1 MNPAPARPYLVVGF
15 TSCAV
20 VALEMA
26 WTRVFSAEFFYTFAF
41 LVLSLGVLGLGLGA
55 LSLRLLPFLTRRD
68 TLGPVLSL
76 AALLGMASPAVVLH
90 LGLDFS
96 QILASGGMLLRLAA
110 AILLLGST
118 FAFSGV
124 ALALVFRA
132 RHSDMPRLYMADL
145 VGAGLGV
152 VLAVAGMN
160 LFGTPVAAV
169 LLCLPLVAAAFH
181 ASTGSA
187 RTLPIALLFGT
198 LGFAFTADQVFEVP
212 REERAPVIHTHW
224 DATAKIKIYEYDED
238 FRGINIDNAANSP
251 VWRFDGDWDRPDRE
265 PMEFGISVAN
275 LMDRMEGDF
284 TFLSLGSGGGT
295 DVLQARDSG
304 AAEIHAVEVIP
315 YINHLMTDGDIAAFS
330 GHIYADPR
338 VRVVTEDARA
348 YVRAHPGEFDIIFS
362 LSSNSFAAMTSG
374 AFALSE
380 SYLFTTEAFGD
391 YWRALSERGFMMMEH
406 QFYMPRL
413 VPSALDALRHEGV
426 TDPRSHIAVYALPQ
440 MRRQAILLSKQ
451 PLTEEIRATAVTT
464 PSPEIED
471 AAAEIEEAI
480 HLLYPAPEAHA
491 DNLIARIVTEGWR
504 SQYDEAPVDISPCTD
519 DRPFPAQLGRWKNVD
534 ASALQEVMPWE
545 FMGFPI
551 SKLLIC
557 VVAGFALLLVL
568 PLNLLPYARRGDRLR
583 WRGWAYFGAIGA
595 GYLIVEVVLIQ
606 RYALFIG
613 PSAATM
619 ATLLCTLLVASG
631 VGSRFAPR
639 FDSRVPFLAILV
651 WLLAEI
657 LFLRPLTDALGGTAM
672 PLRIAMTAL
681 LVSPLGFFMGMPFP
695 KGTQRVGEL
704 VDWGFAI
711 NGATSV
717 LGASAILLVA
727 FEWGLDAA
735 LLVGAVCYG
744 GALAVIATPGAWWS
758 RQE

>member
-1 MNPAPARPYLVVGF
+1 MTPTTRSPATSYLVVGF

-55 LSLRLLPFLTRRD
+55 LSLRLLPSLTQKD
-68 TLGPVLSL
+68 TLGPILSL
-76 AALLGMASPAVVLH
+76 AALLGLASPGIVLH
-90 LGLDFS
+90 MGLDFS
-96 QILASGGMLLRLAA
+96 QILSSGSMLLRLAS
-110 AILLLGST
+110 AIVLLGST
-118 FAFSGV
+118 FAFAGV

-132 RHSDMPRLYMADL
+132 QHADMPRLYMADL

-152 VLAVAGMN
+152 VLAVTGMN

-198 LGFAFTADQVFEVP
+198 LGFAFTADQVLEVP
-212 REERAPVIHTHW
+212 KEERAPVIHTHW

-251 VWRFDGDWDRPDRE
+251 LWRFDGDWDRPDRE
-265 PMEFGISVAN
+265 PFEFGISVAN

-295 DVLQARDSG
+295 DVLQALDSG

-315 YINHLMTDGDIAAFS
+315 HINHMMTKGDLAAYT

-338 VRVVTEDARA
+338 VVVVTEDARA
-348 YVRAHPGEFDIIFS
+348 YVRAHPDAFDIIFS

-413 VPSALDALRHEGV
+413 VTSALDALRHEGV
-426 TDPRSHIAVYALPQ
+426 ADPTSHIAVYALPQ
-440 MRRQAILLSKQ
+440 MRRQVILLGKQ
-451 PLTEEIRATAVTT
+451 PLTEEIRNNALA
-464 PSPEIED
+464 PLSP
-471 AAAEIEEAI
+471 EIEEAI

-491 DNLIARIVTEGWR
+491 DNLIDRIVTQGWR
-504 SQYDEAPVDISPCTD
+504 SQYDEAPVDISPSTD

-534 ASALQEVMPWE
+534 TAALEKVMPWE

-557 VVAGFALLLVL
+557 VVVGIALLLIL
-568 PLNLLPYARRGDRLR
+568 PLNLLPYLRPGDRLR

-595 GYLIVEVVLIQ
+595 GFMIVEVVLIQ

-619 ATLLCTLLVASG
+619 ATLLCTLLIASG

-639 FDSRVPFLAILV
+639 FGSRVPFLAIV
-651 WLLAEI
+651 AWLMLEI
-657 LFLRPLTDALGGTAM
+657 MFLRPLTDALGGTAM
-672 PLRIAMTAL
+672 PLRIAITAL
-681 LVSPLGFFMGMPFP
+681 LVFPLGFFMGMPFP
-695 KGTQRVGEL
+695 KGTQKVGAL

-727 FEWGLDAA
+727 FAWGLDVA
-735 LLVGAVCYG
+735 LLVGVACYG
-744 GALAVIATPGAWWS
+744 VALAVIATPGAWWS
-758 RQE
+758 PQKS